1 MGNCDYYRNSI
12 LFSGD
17 VERGVGEPTV
27 PPTTPSLSIRGN
39 RGFPLFLL
47 ISRCILLG

>member
-1 MGNCDYYRNSI
+1 MGNCDNNRNFI

-27 PPTTPSLSIRGN
+27 PPTTPSLSIA
-39 RGFPLFLL
+39 FLEPD
-47 ISRCILLG
+47 ILQDFKTNN